1 MADIETIRRD
11 VAALLDENERITMNL
26 FEMILA
32 GKEPFCLS
40 DHESFIL
47 CQSNERTPLWLWCR
61 ENMAQSAV
69 ETAAGALAARLALNP
84 HLNVDAIPGRSD
96 EILRLAAQKNG
107 LVPQPVMALNAYVC
121 RAARAPVCR
130 GRMVSPEDA
139 HRPAMA
145 SLLRQLVEDGEHQTL
160 RDEDAQGFAVAMV
173 GSDKLFLWEDESG
186 EICAMA
192 MIAHQTEKTA
202 RINTVVTDRV
212 KRGHGY
218 AGMLVASLCRELLA
232 HGATP
237 MLYADA
243 DYPASNRAYQKIG
256 FEKAGEVTQYRFD
269 R

>member
-11 VAALLDENERITMNL
+11 IAALLDENERIPMNL

-47 CQSNERTPLWLWCR
+47 CQSNERAPLWLWCR
-61 ENMAQSAV
+61 ENTAQRAVSA
-69 ETAAGALAARLALNP
+69 AADALAGRLALNP
-84 HLNVDAIPGRSD
+84 QLNVDAIPGRSD

-121 RAARAPVCR
+121 RAAQSPVRR
-130 GRMVSPEDA
+130 GRMVPPESA
-139 HRPAMA
+139 HRPVMA

-160 RDEDAQGFAVAMV
+160 RDEDAQGFAAAMV

-186 EICAMA
+186 EVCAMA
-192 MIAHQTEKTA
+192 MIAHKTEKTA
-202 RINTVVTDRV
+202 RINTVVTDRA
-212 KRGHGY
+212 KRGNGY
-218 AGMLVASLCRELLA
+218 AGMLVASLCETLLPQ
-232 HGATP
+232 GVTP

-243 DYPASNRAYQKIG
+243 AYPASNRAYQKIG
-256 FEKAGEVTQYRFD
+256 FEKTGEVTQYRFA
-269 R
+269 

>member
-1 MADIETIRRD
+1 M
-11 VAALLDENERITMNL
+11 
-26 FEMILA
+26 
-32 GKEPFCLS
+32 
-40 DHESFIL
+40 
-47 CQSNERTPLWLWCR
+47 
-61 ENMAQSAV
+61 
-69 ETAAGALAARLALNP
+69 
-84 HLNVDAIPGRSD
+84 
-96 EILRLAAQKNG
+96 
-107 LVPQPVMALNAYVC
+107 
-121 RAARAPVCR
+121 
-130 GRMVSPEDA
+130 
-139 HRPAMA
+139 
-145 SLLRQLVEDGEHQTL
+145 EDGEHQTL
-160 RDEDAQGFAVAMV
+160 RDEDAQGFAAAMV

-202 RINTVVTDRV
+202 RINTVVTDRA